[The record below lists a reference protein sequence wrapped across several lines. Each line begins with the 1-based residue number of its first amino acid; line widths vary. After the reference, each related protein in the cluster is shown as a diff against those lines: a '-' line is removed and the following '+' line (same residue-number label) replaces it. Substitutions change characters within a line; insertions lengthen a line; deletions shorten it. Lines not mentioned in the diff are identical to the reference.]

1 MSAMTRTLAL
11 IVTSSTLLLSLAAC
25 SSMEPSVADKPIPG
39 YDLVD
44 LSRVDKDKYEKDYAE
59 CAVVA
64 NQDSTSI
71 AKMAGNT
78 VGVAAE
84 RASLGIVGFKAGKD
98 ADRATVLKRCLT
110 GRGYNV
116 LR

>member
-1 MSAMTRTLAL
+1 
-11 IVTSSTLLLSLAAC
+11 
-25 SSMEPSVADKPIPG
+25 MEPSVADKPIPG

-44 LSRVDKDKYEKDYAE
+44 LSRVDKEKYDKDYAE
-59 CAVVA
+59 CAAIA

-98 ADRATVLKRCLT
+98 ANRSTVLKRCLT